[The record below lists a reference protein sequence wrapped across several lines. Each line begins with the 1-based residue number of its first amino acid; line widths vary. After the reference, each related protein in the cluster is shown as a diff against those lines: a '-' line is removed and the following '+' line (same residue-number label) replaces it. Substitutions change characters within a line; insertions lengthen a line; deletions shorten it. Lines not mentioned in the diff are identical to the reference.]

1 MGMVIIVTIGAF
13 ILGFVIA
20 ADSSGGVKAGLGFGI
35 IFALVGAVCSCIV
48 VNTVGAI

>member
-20 ADSSGGVKAGLGFGI
+20 ADSSGGAKAGLGFGI
-35 IFALVGAVCSCIV
+35 IFALVGAICSYAIM
-48 VNTVGAI
+48 NTIGGI